1 MQTSPQIRKQCME
14 VSGGRLTYQ
23 ANHEMPGMVMQIYSR
38 RSGHCMQGGG
48 EIHYV
53 SSCASGRIT
62 RVMLADICGSEETF
76 KRLSCEM
83 RNGLIRSINSIW
95 QNRVVSDVSD
105 KFREFAQQ
113 GGFGTA

>member
-1 MQTSPQIRKQCME
+1 MQIAPPKRKKCLE

-23 ANHEMPGMVMQIYSR
+23 ANHEMPGLAMQIYSQR
-38 RSGHCMQGGG
+38 CDRCLQGGG

-62 RVMLADICGSEETF
+62 RVMLADICGSEDIF
-76 KRLSCEM
+76 QRLSCEM
-83 RNGLIRSINSIW
+83 RAGLIRNINSIW
-95 QNRVVSDVSD
+95 QNRVVADVSK
-105 KFREFAQQ
+105 KFREFARQ